1 MGTFYCIEIQV
12 SIKLIKKWEG
22 NDKWRTQDNDQLG
35 QGSKAGDG
43 IERNTKV
50 VLTGGLTII

>member
-1 MGTFYCIEIQV
+1 M
-12 SIKLIKKWEG
+12 EG
-22 NDKWRTQDNDQLG
+22 NDKWRTQDIIYLG
-35 QGSKAGDG
+35 AGSKAGDG

>member
-1 MGTFYCIEIQV
+1 MINGELRIMT
-12 SIKLIKKWEG
+12 
-22 NDKWRTQDNDQLG
+22 TLG
-35 QGSKAGDG
+35 QGSEAGDG